1 MEGCLARVYRNSK
14 PRYFLSYNL
23 YDNSYYST
31 ILTVGIVC
39 RSLSKNLG
47 FIRTDR
53 FRKDASEDAPAA
65 ADNGRGVTVLLS
77 S

>member
-31 ILTVGIVC
+31 ILTVGID
-39 RSLSKNLG
+39 KMNG
-47 FIRTDR
+47 G
-53 FRKDASEDAPAA
+53 RKPTRGK
-65 ADNGRGVTVLLS
+65 GRNS
-77 S
+77 M